1 MRRFDRLRRAGEIA
15 FLRRKGRPMHF
26 ATLSAFVAAPSSD
39 GAVRIGIVTSKAVGG
54 AVVRNRVRRR
64 IRGALDAL
72 PVAPSNRMLFVAK
85 PGSGEV
91 AFAVLAA
98 DVASAVSRS
107 ASSAAAGPAKPV
119 RRRPVPP
126 AGRQ

>member
-1 MRRFDRLRRAGEIA
+1 
-15 FLRRKGRPMHF
+15 MHF
-26 ATLSAFVAAPSSD
+26 ATMSAFVAAPSSD

-72 PVAPSNRMLFVAK
+72 PVPPSNRMLFVAK
-85 PGSGEV
+85 PGAGAV

-98 DVASAVSRS
+98 DVASAVARS
-107 ASSAAAGPAKPV
+107 AAPAAFAPGKSG
-119 RRRPVPP
+119 RR
-126 AGRQ
+126 

>member
-1 MRRFDRLRRAGEIA
+1 
-15 FLRRKGRPMHF
+15 MHF
-26 ATLSAFVAAPSSD
+26 ATISAFVAAPSSD

-72 PVAPSNRMLFVAK
+72 PVPPSCRMLFVAK
-85 PGSGEV
+85 PGAGAV
-91 AFAVLAA
+91 AYAVLAA

-107 ASSAAAGPAKPV
+107 VSSVAPASGTSAGSRSVRPPGP
-119 RRRPVPP
+119 R
-126 AGRQ
+126 